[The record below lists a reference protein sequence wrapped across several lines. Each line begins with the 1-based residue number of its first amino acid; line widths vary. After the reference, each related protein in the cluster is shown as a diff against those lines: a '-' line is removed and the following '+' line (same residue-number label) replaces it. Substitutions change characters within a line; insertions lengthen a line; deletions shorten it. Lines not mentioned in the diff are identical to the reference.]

1 VKFKILVTLAAFA
14 VAQPASAA
22 IIELTSTGTLSSGF
36 DQSGRFGAAN
46 TDLTGLAY
54 SAVEYFDTSLGFY
67 TDRGALGDNIVGG
80 IGSVTGTPGF
90 AWGSVTING
99 VTVDIQGD
107 AFSFLIA
114 SPGATSAGSLLYQVH
129 DGGFETTA
137 QLEIHLNPT
146 VVLPLYSIFDGFH
159 GDCLGS
165 DECTGGF
172 LFAKTSGPPNAVY
185 YADYGNFD
193 GESYDIRV
201 LGAVPEPATWAMM
214 ILGFG
219 LVGGALR
226 RRAAVAA

>member
-1 VKFKILVTLAAFA
+1 LAAFA

-80 IGSVTGTPGF
+80 TGSVTGAPGF
-90 AWGSVTING
+90 AWGSLTING

-107 AFSFLIA
+107 TFSFLIA
-114 SPGATSAGSLLYQVH
+114 SPGATSVGSLLDQVH

-137 QLEIHLNPT
+137 QLDIHLNPT
-146 VVLPLYSIFDGFH
+146 VVLPLYSIYDGFH
-159 GDCLGS
+159 GDCLGVAV
-165 DECTGGF
+165 CNGGF
-172 LFAKTSGPPNAVY
+172 LFAKTSVSGPLVVY
-185 YADYGNFD
+185 YQDHGGFHGD
-193 GESYDIRV
+193 SYDIRV

-214 ILGFG
+214 IVGFG
-219 LVGGALR
+219 LVGGSLR
-226 RRAAVAA
+226 RRPSAEVSL